1 MYTVFNLK
9 PILIE
14 KAFVISPEGLKLF
27 LSLIDWYKLGF
38 FFFYIYI
45 VFSGY
50 LRPKISLLRLLF
62 LIANTLRCVLLTRL
76 QLIQVSASIKGKTL

>member
-27 LSLIDWYKLGF
+27 LSLIDWYKLVF

-50 LRPKISLLRLLF
+50 LRPKISLF

>member
-27 LSLIDWYKLGF
+27 LSLIDWYKLVF
-38 FFFYIYI
+38 FFFLHLHC
-45 VFSGY
+45 FFW
-50 LRPKISLLRLLF
+50 LF
-62 LIANTLRCVLLTRL
+62 TPENLIITTFIPNC
-76 QLIQVSASIKGKTL
+76 